1 MKKKQE
7 QEITDIR
14 EDIPIRRYDKQK
26 KCFQKE
32 DGSYVNL
39 YQIIPRDLVNSDVDE
54 IEMDCFRWA
63 KLLKTL
69 WIRHGD
75 HIDDVSLQHTYT
87 ARILGKTHTK

>member
-63 KLLKTL
+63 KLLKTYGL
-69 WIRHGD
+69 DMEIHRLFKLSFSHFPK
-75 HIDDVSLQHTYT
+75 
-87 ARILGKTHTK
+87 RISSDES

>member
-32 DGSYVNL
+32 DGSYDQSV
-39 YQIIPRDLVNSDVDE
+39 SDHSKRFGK
-54 IEMDCFRWA
+54 FRC
-63 KLLKTL
+63 
-69 WIRHGD
+69 R
-75 HIDDVSLQHTYT
+75 
-87 ARILGKTHTK
+87 